1 LKPYDIA
8 LKALAAGFSILF
20 LVIILIQ
27 LPTII
32 PFQYSPTGTAFVI
45 TPGNALLEWMSNIL
59 WNQRVVETLGE
70 VIVLFVAAAGAAA
83 LFRLEKPESIESE
96 TEEAGQ

>member
-1 LKPYDIA
+1 MKPYDTA
-8 LKALAAGFSILF
+8 LKALAAGFSILL

-32 PFQYSPTGTAFVI
+32 PFQYSPTGTAFV
-45 TPGNALLEWMSNIL
+45 TTTSNTLLEWISNIL
-59 WNQRVVETLGE
+59 WNRRVVETFGQ

-83 LFRLEKPESIESE
+83 LFRLEKPESIEAE
-96 TEEAGQ
+96 AEEESQ

>member
-1 LKPYDIA
+1 MKPYDIA

-27 LPTII
+27 LPTVI
-32 PFQYSPTGTAFVI
+32 PFEYSPVGTAFV
-45 TPGNALLEWMSNIL
+45 TTSGDTLLEWISNIL
-59 WNQRVVETLGE
+59 WNQRVVETFGQ

-96 TEEAGQ
+96 EETQ